1 MKNKILII
9 ILVLLVDISFAQ
21 DNRFKEDYFREE
33 VNLELMKN
41 YTACELFWS
50 EKGISEFNGKTE
62 IWSVCNLKNG
72 NRFIRI
78 ESYKN
83 ETYFQELYFEKK
95 GKLRYAKETENYNP
109 KNGFAEMKWNCEFFL
124 KNGKLM
130 TNISLG
136 HGKTEDENWNPE
148 SIIEMYKKR
157 ILELNK
163 MKK

>member
-1 MKNKILII
+1 MKKSFLII
-9 ILVLLVDISFAQ
+9 ILGFSVNFLFTQNDEFQ
-21 DNRFKEDYFREE
+21 EDYFREE

-41 YTACELFWS
+41 YTSCELFWS

-83 ETYFQELYFEKK
+83 ETFFQELYFELN
-95 GKLRYAKETENYNP
+95 GKLRYAKEMENYNP
-109 KNGFAEMKWNCEFFL
+109 KNGFAEMKWNCEFFFE
-124 KNGKLM
+124 NGKLM

-136 HGKTEDENWNPE
+136 HGKTEDENWKPE
-148 SIIEMYKKR
+148 SIIEMYKNR
-157 ILELNK
+157 ISELNK

>member
-1 MKNKILII
+1 MKNTILII
-9 ILVLLVDISFAQ
+9 ILVLTVNFSFAQ
-21 DNRFKEDYFREE
+21 DNGEDSFREE

-41 YTACELFWS
+41 YMTSELFWS

-83 ETYFQELYFEKK
+83 ETFYQELYFEKN
-95 GKLRYAKETENYNP
+95 GELRYAKETENYNP
-109 KNGFAEMKWNCEFFL
+109 KNGFAEMKWNCEFFFE
-124 KNGKLM
+124 NGKLM

-148 SIIEMYKKR
+148 SIIGMYKNR
-157 ILELNK
+157 ISELNK